1 MCNRKRIFIGLCSA
15 IIVGHLGVVQAT
27 PTNRTGLEQR
37 SQEAFEDLD
46 ATLNPSVQA
55 QTNQQPEAS
64 SNQESSARP
73 VETVTITEVS
83 DDNAQTEDPIVS
95 EPSQKE
101 LYERLLREEA
111 QGLGYT
117 TEKDDGWLETA
128 PSMTPPPQPTTT
140 VIIQNDDE
148 RHFRRSGLW
157 YFFRHL
163 MNGRAPHRDYYRSH
177 EREQA
182 GKARRRAQA
191 KRRAE
196 AQRRADAQRRAEA
209 RRRIESQR
217 RARIA
222 RAKKHRKRVKR
233 MNRRAERRAK
243 KRASERRRSR
253 QNR

>member
-15 IIVGHLGVVQAT
+15 IIVGQLGVVQAT

-37 SQEAFEDLD
+37 AQEAFEDLD
-46 ATLNPSVQA
+46 ATLNPSVQV
-55 QTNQQPEAS
+55 QTSQQPEGL
-64 SNQESSARP
+64 SNQETSARP
-73 VETVTITEVS
+73 DETVTITEVS
-83 DDNAQTEDPIVS
+83 DDGAQTENPIVS

-117 TEKDDGWLETA
+117 TEKDDEWVETA

-163 MNGRAPHRDYYRSH
+163 MSGRAPHRDYYRSH
-177 EREQA
+177 DREQA

-191 KRRAE
+191 KRRAKV
-196 AQRRADAQRRAEA
+196 QRRAEA

-233 MNRRAERRAK
+233 MKRRAERRAK

>member
-15 IIVGHLGVVQAT
+15 IKVGQLGVVQAT

-83 DDNAQTEDPIVS
+83 DDNAQTDDPIVS

-140 VIIQNDDE
+140 SS
-148 RHFRRSGLW
+148 FRMTTSAISVGLVCTSSP
-157 YFFRHL
+157 L

-182 GKARRRAQA
+182 A
-191 KRRAE
+191 KLGVVRKPNAE
-196 AQRRADAQRRAEA
+196 PKLNAEQTL
-209 RRRIESQR
+209 S
-217 RARIA
+217 
-222 RAKKHRKRVKR
+222 
-233 MNRRAERRAK
+233 AEQK
-243 KRASERRRSR
+243 LVDV
-253 QNR
+253 